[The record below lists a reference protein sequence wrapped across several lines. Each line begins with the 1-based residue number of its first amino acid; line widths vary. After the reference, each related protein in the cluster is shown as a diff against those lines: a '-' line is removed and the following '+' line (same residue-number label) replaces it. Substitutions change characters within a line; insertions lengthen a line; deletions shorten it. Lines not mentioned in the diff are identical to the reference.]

1 MVTQPMAVYAGVSA
15 LGALLVSAGLTAVL
29 CKVAPRWGLLDY
41 PDPRRKLHA
50 RPTPVG
56 GGVAIFLSL
65 CVVLAANFALPNPW
79 GFRVAQDWQ
88 DVVVLLVAAGWL
100 VAVGLWDDRFTL
112 RGRYKLL
119 AQVVAACIVVG
130 GGYSFTRLNIFGLS
144 ADLGQFGPLVA
155 VLWFLGTINSINLL
169 DGMDGQAGSLAVI
182 FSVSIAIM
190 ACLTGHFAVAFVAIL
205 LAAATLGF
213 LLFNLPPARIFLG
226 DAGSMFIGLMLGVLA
241 VRASLKG
248 PSTLL
253 VGAVLL
259 LWFLP
264 MLDTVAAVVRRKLTG
279 RSIYSTDRLHI
290 HHRFSERL
298 GGNVRALCV
307 ITALAFL
314 TSCFAVASLVM
325 GNDLFALGA
334 AMGVL
339 IGLVTTGLFGRAECR
354 LALAAVKKV
363 LRRDVAYL
371 FSRERKSVCEGLHL
385 SGCGSWDNLWR
396 QLLDPA
402 EQYNVVYARIDLNDD
417 RSRESYIGE
426 WRTAKPIRHEEHP
439 VSSHSVP
446 LWVENRPVGRI
457 EAVLLRR
464 AETFQ
469 RDVEFVLS
477 LADPFES
484 RLRELGRR
492 RETEVADTAAYRAD
506 STTVTRVDFPG
517 SPAFGGGNG
526 NGRKEP
532 AVKDGELLP
541 KG

>member
-1 MVTQPMAVYAGVSA
+1 MMTQPMAVYAGVSA
-15 LGALLVSAGLTAVL
+15 LAAFVISACLTAIL

-65 CVVLAANFALPNPW
+65 CLVLAANFALPNPW
-79 GFRVAQDWQ
+79 GFRVAQDWW
-88 DVVVLLVAAGWL
+88 DVITLLAAAGWL
-100 VAVGLWDDRFTL
+100 MLVGLWDDRFGL
-112 RGRYKLL
+112 RGRYKLV
-119 AQVVAACIVVG
+119 AQLLAACVVVG
-130 GGYSFTRLNIFGLS
+130 GGYSFTRLNFFGLS
-144 ADLGQFGPLVA
+144 VDLGEFGPIVA

-169 DGMDGQAGSLAVI
+169 DGMDGQAASLGVI

-190 ACLTGHFAVAFVAIL
+190 ACLTGHFAVAFIAIL

-213 LLFNLPPARIFLG
+213 LLFNLPPAKIFLG

-253 VGAVLL
+253 VGSVLL

-264 MLDTVAAVVRRKLTG
+264 MLDTVAAIVRRRLTG

-298 GGNVRALCV
+298 GSNVRALWV
-307 ITALAFL
+307 IIALAFL
-314 TSCFAVASLVM
+314 TSCFAVGSLLV
-325 GNDLFALGA
+325 GSDLFALGA

-339 IGLVTTGLFGRAECR
+339 VGLVTTGLFGRAECR
-354 LALAAVKKV
+354 LALAAVRRV
-363 LRRDVAYL
+363 LGRGLASL
-371 FSRERKSVCEGLHL
+371 FSPERKTVCEGLQL
-385 SGCGSWDNLWR
+385 SGRGSWDDLWK

-402 EQYNVVYARIDLNDD
+402 DQYNVVYARIDLNDD

-426 WRTAKPIRHEEHP
+426 WRTARPICHEEQP
-439 VSSHSVP
+439 VSSHCVP
-446 LWVENRPVGRI
+446 LWVDNRPVGRI
-457 EAVLLRR
+457 EAILLRC

-492 RETEVADTAAYRAD
+492 REIADTVIEHLD
-506 STTVTRVDFPG
+506 STTVMRVGPDVP
-517 SPAFGGGNG
+517 SALRHGNG
-526 NGRKEP
+526 NGRKEL
-532 AVKDGELLP
+532 ASKSDEILP
-541 KG
+541 RSQ